1 MKYINNN
8 NFEID
13 LTTIKETFKIAAE
26 FIWTGWKNEF
36 LENNL
41 YSNLNINSC
50 ESGTTTKG
58 KIV

>member
-13 LTTIKETFKIAAE
+13 LTTIQETFKIAAE

-36 LENNL
+36 LGNNL
-41 YSNLNINSC
+41 YSNLCLIH